1 MSPSF
6 TIQGLLT
13 VDPKKRLTINEVMN
27 CSWLMPKNRES
38 SFGFPSLMTPGILS
52 IRSFPKATELAVK
65 QTIDAFHMAA
75 REGFRL
81 QVKRKNQVPV
91 NLFLVDFHIS
101 ILNRMCAMQDWP
113 NAAKQNG
120 RLMTLG
126 AFPLPAVSHLVL
138 QV

>member
-1 MSPSF
+1 
-6 TIQGLLT
+6 
-13 VDPKKRLTINEVMN
+13 
-27 CSWLMPKNRES
+27 
-38 SFGFPSLMTPGILS
+38 MTPGILS

-81 QVKRKNQVPV
+81 QVKRKKNQVPV
-91 NLFLVDFHIS
+91 NLFSVDFHIS

-120 RLMTLG
+120 LLMTLG